1 MAAKA
6 LRPLRAAHK
15 QLAEVTRV
23 RQRYLDLIVRDAATV
38 LGRADA
44 VRSIRE
50 LLHSLDFIK
59 VETPRLPED
68 GPADPYAVPD
78 RGPAMCADDNGQT
91 RRGQ

>member
-23 RQRYLDLIVRDAATV
+23 RPRYLDMIVRDAATV
-38 LGRADA
+38 LGRADG

-59 VETPRLPED
+59 VETP
-68 GPADPYAVPD
+68 GVT
-78 RGPAMCADDNGQT
+78 RGWPS
-91 RRGQ
+91 